1 MLFYPLDRT
10 GGSHLPTSPLTPV
23 PSPLYLL
30 PDIFRY
36 TASYLLGVVTY
47 IIHRGYQTPTSLSL
61 YSVKTPTKANRRPFM
76 TFDLTDPLTLRWSF
90 TQLSPIL
97 SSQFINKTLRI
108 GRGDQIGSLAVRLHA
123 GAWDGDETSTTTEK
137 VGGASSSL
145 SSLLLSSHISF
156 SLLLIL

>member
-1 MLFYPLDRT
+1 MKFLVHLSAKHGGLVDCRKNDGASRYYTTAVMLFYPLDRT

-76 TFDLTDPLTLRWSF
+76 TFDLTDPLTLC
-90 TQLSPIL
+90 
-97 SSQFINKTLRI
+97 
-108 GRGDQIGSLAVRLHA
+108 
-123 GAWDGDETSTTTEK
+123 
-137 VGGASSSL
+137 
-145 SSLLLSSHISF
+145 
-156 SLLLIL
+156 